1 MDKTMTTKISSQR
14 HLDDE
19 IVASKCAAKDYEVT
33 LGKVIVVDGAE
44 YQVVI
49 DGNHSLAAARADGV
63 EPVYRQATVIECDRE
78 GIEAVQQ
85 YLEAHWID
93 SDYYDVETGINV
105 W

>member
-1 MDKTMTTKISSQR
+1 MTTKISSQR
-14 HLDDE
+14 HLDNE
-19 IVASKCAAKDYEVT
+19 IVEAKRAAKDYEVT
-33 LGKVIVVDGAE
+33 LGKVIVVDGTE

-63 EPVYRQATVIECDRE
+63 EPVYHDATATECDRE
-78 GIEAVQQ
+78 GIEDVQR

-93 SDYYDVETGINV
+93 SDYYDVETGVNV